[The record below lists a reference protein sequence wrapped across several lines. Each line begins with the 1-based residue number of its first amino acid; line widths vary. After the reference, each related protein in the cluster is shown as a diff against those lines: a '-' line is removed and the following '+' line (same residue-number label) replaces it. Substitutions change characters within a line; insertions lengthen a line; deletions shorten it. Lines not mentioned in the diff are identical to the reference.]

1 MSADYPDENIAKLLR
16 RFTSQ
21 HTALLGWAGF
31 QALQLKRVPSN
42 VRQSALLIELTP
54 RPSSDP
60 NRQCVPSYLSHPSPS
75 LPIGYPS
82 QIRH

>member
-1 MSADYPDENIAKLLR
+1 MGADYPDENIAKLLR

-21 HTALLGWAGF
+21 HATLLGWAGF

-54 RPSSDP
+54 RSSSDP
-60 NRQCVPSYLSHPSPS
+60 HRQYVSFFSHPQPDRS
-75 LPIGYPS
+75 
-82 QIRH
+82 RFT